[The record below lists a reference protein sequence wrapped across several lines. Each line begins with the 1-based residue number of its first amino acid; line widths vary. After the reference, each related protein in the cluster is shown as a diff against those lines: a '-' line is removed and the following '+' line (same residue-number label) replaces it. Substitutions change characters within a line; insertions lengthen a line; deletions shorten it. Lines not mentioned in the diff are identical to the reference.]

1 VTVSGH
7 SGAYEPFATRNKRS
21 RLIPAVLAQ
30 AVEVTSGPGLDETHG
45 AATVPHG
52 TASDGAG
59 GRRPALGHGE
69 RRSLRRPPWSLI
81 AGPAVTLAL
90 MLWGITAPAYWGD
103 EADTVSAV
111 SRSLPQLLR
120 MLRHVDAVHGLYY
133 LLLWP
138 VVRVLGP
145 GELATRLPSAIAMA
159 AAALGIAAI
168 ARRLASG
175 RAALYAGLVFA
186 VFPIISAQAHDAR
199 PEGMVTAAAVL
210 ASYLLVRAA
219 GDPHRGWFAAYGVSL
234 VLLAYLELFGLL
246 LIPAH
251 AITVA
256 ALHRRGIVPRQRRG
270 DRAGDGP
277 GPAAGAL
284 SAGEG
289 APGTAPWGLLVRR
302 WLIAVAAAVAAVVP
316 LVAYG
321 WQQRAQ
327 IAWIAKPSWHDVL
340 SAIVSMAA
348 GSALAGVIA
357 LLVIMGGILGGTPAP
372 PRRAGPGRLTGLW
385 SRAGGR
391 DRRLT
396 WLALPWLVLPPAMLL
411 AASEIE
417 PAYSFR
423 YLVFCLPGTALLAGA
438 GLAALGWAMRAVVLA
453 LMVAL
458 IAPTQLS
465 MRAPGAG
472 MRAVSQFL
480 AARERRGDAV
490 IYPGSGVPPW
500 YLAYPNG
507 LGRLRDIWMAE
518 SGPASGRLYGVRV
531 SLPVLETRERGVCRV
546 WAAEMSPP
554 WISPAQYLP
563 GFRLAHAWQP
573 QPGVRLWLFTRPS
586 CAAAPGTG
594 R

>member
-21 RLIPAVLAQ
+21 RLIPAVPAR
-30 AVEVTSGPGLDETHG
+30 AVQVTGGPGLDEAHG
-45 AATVPHG
+45 AAPAPHG
-52 TASDGAG
+52 TARDRAG
-59 GRRPALGHGE
+59 GRRPV
-69 RRSLRRPPWSLI
+69 LRRGPPRLLRRAPWSLI
-81 AGPAVTLAL
+81 AGPAVTLAV

-138 VVRVLGP
+138 VARVLGP

-159 AAALGIAAI
+159 AAALGVAAI

-175 RAALYAGLVFA
+175 RAALCAGLVFA
-186 VFPIISAQAHDAR
+186 AFPMISAQAHDAR

-210 ASYLLVRAA
+210 ASYLVVRAI
-219 GDPHRGWFAAYGVSL
+219 GDPRRGWFAAYGVSL

-251 AITVA
+251 AVTVA
-256 ALHRRGIVPRQRRG
+256 ALRGRGTIPRQV
-270 DRAGDGP
+270 
-277 GPAAGAL
+277 
-284 SAGEG
+284 
-289 APGTAPWGLLVRR
+289 TRR
-302 WLIAVAAAVAAVVP
+302 WLTTAAAALAGVAP

-327 IAWIAKPSWHDVL
+327 IAWIAKPSWHDAL
-340 SAIVSMAA
+340 SAVVSMAA
-348 GSALAGVIA
+348 GSALAVVIG
-357 LLVIMGGILGGTPAP
+357 LLAVLGGITGGAPAR
-372 PRRAGPGRLTGLW
+372 PRRAGLPRP
-385 SRAGGR
+385 AGPR
-391 DRRLT
+391 SWEPVPDRRLI
-396 WLALPWLVLPPAMLL
+396 WVALPWLVLPPALLL
-411 AASEIE
+411 AASEIM
-417 PAYSFR
+417 PAYNFR
-423 YLVFCLPGTALLAGA
+423 YLVFCLPATALLAGA

-453 LMVAL
+453 LIVAI

-465 MRAPGAG
+465 IRVPNAG

-480 AARERRGDAV
+480 AARERHGDAV

-518 SGPASGRLYGVRV
+518 SGATSGRLYGVRV
-531 SLPVLETRERGVCRV
+531 STQVLENRERGVCRV
-546 WAAEMSPP
+546 WAAETSPP
-554 WISPAQYLP
+554 WLNPAQYLP
-563 GFRLAHAWQP
+563 GFRLAGKWQP
-573 QPGVRLWLFTRPS
+573 QPGVRLWLFTGPH
-586 CAAAPGTG
+586 CAPAPGSG